1 MQVGEH
7 LEAFRVFI
15 EANGNSPNVCAM
27 YFKRVRTFLGKHPE
41 ATAANEKALRGIVD
55 EYVESLPVTSGI
67 GVTATAV
74 RYYWTMRFGKPYFR
88 RFDPR
93 DYPANQSIEQEC
105 LEFEA
110 HLVSSGRLSSVT
122 VRQRVRKVRQ
132 YLYTMFGALDFERG
146 MVDLASA
153 MAYISEGIAHTSAS
167 TKRGFCTEIRAYAS
181 FLCANGHV
189 ETAGPITKIALK
201 GPEPA
206 DYLPKCISEEDFDAL
221 VNSVDSRTPRGKR
234 DLAMLLLMGN
244 LGLRRSDVALLVLED
259 VDWANGILRIRN
271 SKSISDRSIPLD
283 METGA
288 ALEDYVV
295 RARPKGTGSR
305 SLFLPDGLEAKG
317 AQMTFQQVG
326 GAIRLLSEKAGVKDA
341 GTHPLRRAVAT
352 NMVNNGVPVKPV
364 ADILGHESLA
374 TTMGYLR
381 VNVESLRKAA
391 SPWPKEVAV

>member
-1 MQVGEH
+1 MQVDEH
-7 LEAFRVFI
+7 LDAFRTFI

-41 ATAANEKALRGIVD
+41 AMTADEQTLREIVD
-55 EYVESLPVTSGI
+55 EYIESLPVTSGI

-88 RFDPR
+88 RFNPR
-93 DYPANQSIEQEC
+93 SYPVNQSIEREC

-110 HLVSSGRLSSVT
+110 HLMSSGRLSPVT
-122 VRQRVRKVRQ
+122 VRQRTTKVKQ
-132 YLYTMFGALDFERG
+132 YLYTMFASVEFERG
-146 MVDLASA
+146 MVNLASA
-153 MAYISEGIAHTSAS
+153 MAYISEKIAHTSAS

-181 FLCANGHV
+181 FLCANGH
-189 ETAGPITKIALK
+189 EDTAGPITKVALK
-201 GPEPA
+201 GPEPM
-206 DYLPKCISEEDFDAL
+206 DCLPKCINEEDFEAL
-221 VNSVDSRTPRGKR
+221 MNSVDPESARGKR

-244 LGLRRSDVALLVLED
+244 LGLRRSDVALLALDD
-259 VDWANGILRIRN
+259 VDWANGILRIRH
-271 SKSISDRSIPLD
+271 SKSVSDRSIPLD
-283 METGA
+283 SETGS

-295 RARPKGTGSR
+295 NARPMSAGSR

-317 AQMTFQQVG
+317 PRMTFWQVG
-326 GAIRLLSEKAGVKDA
+326 GAIGLLSEKAGVRDS

-352 NMVNNGVPVKPV
+352 NMVNNGVPIKPV
-364 ADILGHESLA
+364 ADILGHETLA

-391 SPWPKEVAV
+391 APWPKEIAL

>member
-1 MQVGEH
+1 MQVDER
-7 LEAFRVFI
+7 LDAFRTFI

-27 YFKRVRTFLGKHPE
+27 YFKRVRTFLGKHSE
-41 ATAANEKALRGIVD
+41 AMTADEQVLREIVD
-55 EYVESLPVTSGI
+55 EYIESLPVTSGI

-93 DYPANQSIEQEC
+93 SYPVNQSIEREC

-110 HLVSSGRLSSVT
+110 QLMSSGRLSPVT
-122 VRQRVRKVRQ
+122 VRQRATKVKQ
-132 YLYTMFGALDFERG
+132 YLYTMFGSAEFERG
-146 MVDLASA
+146 MVNLASA
-153 MAYISEGIAHTSAS
+153 MVYISEKIAHTSAS

-181 FLCANGHV
+181 FLCANGH
-189 ETAGPITKIALK
+189 EDTAGPITKVALK
-201 GPEPA
+201 GPEPM
-206 DYLPKCISEEDFDAL
+206 DSLPKCINEEDFEAL
-221 VNSVDSRTPRGKR
+221 TTSVDPESARGKR

-244 LGLRRSDVALLVLED
+244 LGLRRSDVALLALDD
-259 VDWANGILRIRN
+259 VDWANGILRIRH
-271 SKSISDRSIPLD
+271 SKSVSDRSIPLD
-283 METGA
+283 SETGS

-295 RARPKGTGSR
+295 NARPMGTGSR

-317 AQMTFQQVG
+317 PRMTFEQVG
-326 GAIRLLSEKAGVKDA
+326 GAIRLLSEKAGVRDS

-352 NMVNNGVPVKPV
+352 NMVNNGVPIKPI
-364 ADILGHESLA
+364 ADILGHETLA

-391 SPWPKEVAV
+391 APWPKEVAI

>member
-1 MQVGEH
+1 MQVDER
-7 LEAFRVFI
+7 LDAFRTFI

-27 YFKRVRTFLGKHPE
+27 YFKRVRTFLGKHSE
-41 ATAANEKALRGIVD
+41 AMTADEQVLREIVD
-55 EYVESLPVTSGI
+55 EYIESLPVTSGI

-93 DYPANQSIEQEC
+93 SYPVNQSIEREC

-110 HLVSSGRLSSVT
+110 QLMSSGRLSPVT
-122 VRQRVRKVRQ
+122 VRQRATKVKQ
-132 YLYTMFGALDFERG
+132 YLYTMFGSAEFERG
-146 MVDLASA
+146 MVNLASA
-153 MAYISEGIAHTSAS
+153 MVYISEKIAHTSAS

-181 FLCANGHV
+181 FLCANGH
-189 ETAGPITKIALK
+189 EDTAGPITKVALK
-201 GPEPA
+201 GPEPM
-206 DYLPKCISEEDFDAL
+206 DSLPKCINEEDFEAL
-221 VNSVDSRTPRGKR
+221 TTSVDPESARGKR

-244 LGLRRSDVALLVLED
+244 LGLRRSDVALLALDD
-259 VDWANGILRIRN
+259 VDWANGILRIRH
-271 SKSISDRSIPLD
+271 SKSVSDRSIPLD
-283 METGA
+283 SETGS

-295 RARPKGTGSR
+295 NARPMGTGSR

-317 AQMTFQQVG
+317 PRMTFRQVG
-326 GAIRLLSEKAGVKDA
+326 GAIGLLSEKAGVRDS

-352 NMVNNGVPVKPV
+352 NMVNNGVPIKPI
-364 ADILGHESLA
+364 ADILGHETLA

-391 SPWPKEVAV
+391 APWPKEVAI